1 MQSPFLPS
9 FKCMKV
15 AILTLGCRVNQSES
29 FVIEATLK
37 GNGVSVVDLKDK
49 PDYCIV
55 NTCTVTTKSDYN
67 SRQLIRRAARTGAK
81 VIVTGCY
88 SQLKPD
94 VIKKLPGVE
103 KIFDIKSKYDI
114 ISLLTES
121 NPELDFGS
129 SSHSRPYLKVQDGC
143 NYHCSYCSVPLAR
156 GRSKSITIDEVIRRA
171 HQVIE
176 RGFHEIVLTGIHLGT
191 YGQDLNNP
199 LTLTSLIKTL
209 LDETQ
214 IHRIRLSSIDVNEID
229 DELIELMQD
238 RRLCSHLHL
247 PLQSGSNKIL
257 GAMRR
262 RYSAEGFEQSVLKI
276 SRTRDNISIGTD
288 IIVGFPGEGRNEFDE
303 SFDLVTRLP
312 ISYMHIFPF
321 SPRPGTAA
329 FHLKNIPASAT
340 IKQRFALMKELDSR
354 KRKNY
359 LKQQIGRD
367 LEVILEENVSDFTMR
382 GTSSNYLKI
391 LVSPVSKDKGSVV
404 YVRPAGILEDGL
416 TGNLIL

>member
-1 MQSPFLPS
+1 
-9 FKCMKV
+9 MKV
-15 AILTLGCRVNQSES
+15 AILTVGCRVNQSES
-29 FVIEATLK
+29 SVIEATLK
-37 GNGVSVVDLKDK
+37 GNGVSIVDLKEI

-55 NTCTVTTKSDYN
+55 NTCSVTEKSDYN
-67 SRQLIRRAARTGAK
+67 SRQLIRRAARTGAR

-94 VIKKLPGVE
+94 VIKKLPNVE
-103 KIFDIKSKYDI
+103 KVFDINSKYDI
-114 ISLLTES
+114 IPLLTES

-143 NYHCSYCSVPLAR
+143 NYLCSYCSVPLAR
-156 GRSKSITIDEVIRRA
+156 GRSRSIAVDEVSRRA
-171 HQVIE
+171 HQIVE

-191 YGQDLNNP
+191 YGQDLKNP
-199 LTLTSLIKTL
+199 TTLTSLVKTL
-209 LDETQ
+209 LVETQ

-229 DELIELMQD
+229 DEMIELMQD

-262 RYSAEGFEQSVLKI
+262 RYSAEGFEQSVSKI
-276 SRTRDNISIGTD
+276 SRIRDNISIGTD
-288 IIVGFPGEGRNEFDE
+288 IIVGFPGEGRSEFAE
-303 SFDLVTRLP
+303 SLDLINRLP
-312 ISYMHIFPF
+312 ISYIHIFPF

-329 FHLKNIPASAT
+329 FHLKSTPARSA
-340 IKQRFALMKELDSR
+340 IKHRVSLMKELDNV

-359 LKQQIGRD
+359 LEQQVGRD
-367 LEVILEENVSDFTMR
+367 LEVILEENVSDSTMR
-382 GTSSNYLKI
+382 GTASNYLKI
-391 LVSPVSKDKGSVV
+391 LVSPVSEVKGSVV